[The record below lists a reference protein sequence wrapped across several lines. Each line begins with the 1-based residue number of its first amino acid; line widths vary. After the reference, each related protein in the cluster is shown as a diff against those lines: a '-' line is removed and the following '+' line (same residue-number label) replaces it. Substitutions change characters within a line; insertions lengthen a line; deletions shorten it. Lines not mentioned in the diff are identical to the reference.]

1 MDSFAIRPTTWPVLR
16 VFSRNPLMRKTDR
29 IEAATI
35 PLAVFLVIVA
45 AACAG
50 VLGTLAHD
58 IESRKYLEEAKAR
71 HTVTAR
77 AVEDSSTSATFPGP
91 GTSKVVVR
99 WRANDV
105 DHTKLLDWDR
115 SVKSNAPLQIWVGT
129 NGNQVDAPTPPA
141 LAGANA
147 GPCRSCRLVDPVRDC
162 ITEPRRCS
170 KPSGTR
176 CGMLGGRTDAC

>member
-1 MDSFAIRPTTWPVLR
+1 
-16 VFSRNPLMRKTDR
+16 MRRTDR
-29 IEAATI
+29 IEAAII

-58 IESRKYLEEAKAR
+58 IESRRYLEEAKTR
-71 HTVTAR
+71 HTITAT

-99 WRANDV
+99 WRVNGV
-105 DHTKLLDWDR
+105 DHTKLIDWDR
-115 SVKSNAPLQIWVGT
+115 PVKSGAPLEIWVDTG
-129 NGNQVDAPTPPA
+129 GSQVDAPTPPA

-147 GPCRSCRLVDPVRDC
+147 VLAGAVAWWILFLIAVLSLGAVRSHLARMRDAQWERE
-162 ITEPRRCS
+162 IRCFIDDWD
-170 KPSGTR
+170 
-176 CGMLGGRTDAC
+176 GRTKRSQ